1 MYKKENMDNEKIKD
15 LLFKLIERPKKLQDV
30 KIYNVF
36 NNKYRINLWTKIEE
50 NGLDK
55 NKIHSSYFVKLIDD
69 KIEIIN
75 L

>member
-1 MYKKENMDNEKIKD
+1 MENEKIKD

-55 NKIHSSYFVKLIDD
+55 NKIHSSYFVKLVDD

>member
-1 MYKKENMDNEKIKD
+1 MDNEKIKD

-50 NGLDK
+50 NRLDK

>member
-1 MYKKENMDNEKIKD
+1 MDNEKIKD

>member
-50 NGLDK
+50 NRLDK